1 MKSSAWVLHSS
12 QALTD
17 WLTLVPFTPPLRAFE
32 RGFSL
37 APARAFYSQP
47 ELIGSDFRENSPEH
61 RGFLQAQA
69 ELFAGYGFRFFLTI
83 FDCHQLSPIGKN
95 NEPE

>member
-1 MKSSAWVLHSS
+1 MNPLTWVFLHFS
-12 QALTD
+12 Q
-17 WLTLVPFTPPLRAFE
+17 VPHGRASV
-32 RGFSL
+32 R
-37 APARAFYSQP
+37 PFYSQP